1 MLDKLKPP
9 KKRTAIRVPVVAK
22 VSFLLKALNIES
34 LVFSSAQTAARP
46 DAPHCVNPVFAYSP

>member
-1 MLDKLKPP
+1 LRSILDKLKPP

-34 LVFSSAQTAARP
+34 LVFSSAQTAAKP
-46 DAPHCVNPVFAYSP
+46 EAPH